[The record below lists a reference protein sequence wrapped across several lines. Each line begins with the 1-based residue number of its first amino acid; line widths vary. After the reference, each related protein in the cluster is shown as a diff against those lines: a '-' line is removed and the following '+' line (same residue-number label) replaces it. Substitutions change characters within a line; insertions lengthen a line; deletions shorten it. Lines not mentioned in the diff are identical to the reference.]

1 MENSISRSIYSRTFK
16 KKLYIDIMQSENNKL
31 TKLIIKAIIV
41 ILLIAITPLIMRD
54 IKKKSLEKY
63 SCDYTESFLN
73 LE

>member
-1 MENSISRSIYSRTFK
+1 
-16 KKLYIDIMQSENNKL
+16 MQSENNKL